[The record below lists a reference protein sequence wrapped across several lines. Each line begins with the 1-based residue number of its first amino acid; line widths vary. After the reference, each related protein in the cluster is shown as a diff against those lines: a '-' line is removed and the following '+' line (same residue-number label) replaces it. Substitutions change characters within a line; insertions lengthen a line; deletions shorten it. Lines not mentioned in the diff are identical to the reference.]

1 MNCFSRVCMMWYILR
16 REQKIFLKF
25 TVAKHSLF
33 SYSLFQFLESCAQ
46 LSQHHS
52 IQRNT
57 RQIKPWNNPLESSEA
72 REASKIQGQ
81 GNAIIFILV
90 YICLRFWNNSMFSS
104 CPCIWSLLGF
114 GYSYKV
120 EPEGVLRQRLGAWEK
135 AGSGK
140 LLSDDSALEVDGN
153 PEGTGLPPLIVGFRS
168 TSKQPGA
175 LPVLVKG
182 CFADMADTVHPLWIG
197 RLSCVPFW
205 ITSLTHMLSLGL

>member
-1 MNCFSRVCMMWYILR
+1 M
-16 REQKIFLKF
+16 
-25 TVAKHSLF
+25 AKHSLF

-46 LSQHHS
+46 LSQHHY

-72 REASKIQGQ
+72 LEASKIQGQ
-81 GNAIIFILV
+81 GSAIIFILV
-90 YICLRFWNNSMFSS
+90 YICLPFWNNSMFSS
-104 CPCIWSLLGF
+104 CPCTCPWSRVGL

-135 AGSGK
+135 AGSGN

-153 PEGTGLPPLIVGFRS
+153 AGETGLPPLICGCRS
-168 TSKQPGA
+168 TFKQPGA

-182 CFADMADTVHPLWIG
+182 CFADMADPVHPLSIG
-197 RLSCVPFW
+197 RLSCVPFL
-205 ITSLTHMLSLGL
+205 ITSLTHMLSLGF